1 MLIGIPTYQCP
12 FILCNYLEVCVRRG
26 RQAREGEH
34 TFGATNDPAGMETL
48 LARLLE
54 ERPVLVIL
62 EATGGF
68 ESPVAAAL
76 AVAGL
81 PIAVVN
87 PRQAR
92 DVARATGR
100 LAKTDRIDAQILAR
114 FAQAVRPAPRP
125 VREEEAQALAE
136 ITTRPRQLV
145 GMLTAENNRLGAAT
159 TKLVRKRL
167 QVHIRWLE
175 KELSRI
181 DRDLEEAINESPT
194 WRENEELLG
203 GVPGVGPVVARRL
216 LAELPELGSLPPK
229 QLAALVGVAPLNR
242 DSGVFRG
249 RRAVWGG
256 RATVRAP
263 LYMGA
268 LVATRHNPQIKEFYE
283 RLLGSGKPRKVALMV
298 CMRKLLI
305 ILNAM
310 LKNRT
315 PWRSP
320 QSLAP

>member
-1 MLIGIPTYQCP
+1 
-12 FILCNYLEVCVRRG
+12 
-26 RQAREGEH
+26 
-34 TFGATNDPAGMETL
+34 
-48 LARLLE
+48 
-54 ERPVLVIL
+54 VIL
-62 EATGGF
+62 EATGGL
-68 ESPVAAAL
+68 ERPVAAAL
-76 AVAGL
+76 AAAEL

-92 DVARATGR
+92 DFARATGR

-114 FAQAVRPAPRP
+114 FSQAVRPAPRP
-125 VREEEAQALAE
+125 IPEEEVQALAE
-136 ITTRPRQLV
+136 ITARRRQLV

-167 QVHIRWLE
+167 QAHVRWLE
-175 KELSRI
+175 KELSRT

-194 WRENEELLG
+194 WRENEELLR
-203 GVPGVGPVVARRL
+203 GVPGVGPVVARTL
-216 LAELPELGSLPPK
+216 MAELPELGSLPPK

-242 DSGVFRG
+242 DSGAFRG

-283 RLLGSGKPRKVALMV
+283 RLLSAGKPRKVALV
-298 CMRKLLI
+298 ACMRKLLI

>member
-1 MLIGIPTYQCP
+1 VDVSTER
-12 FILCNYLEVCVRRG
+12 LEVCVRRG
-26 RQAREGEH
+26 REAKEHEH
-34 TFGATNDPAGMETL
+34 TFGVCNDPAGTQTL

-54 ERPVLVIL
+54 ERPALVIV

-68 ESPVAAAL
+68 ERPVAATL
-76 AVAGL
+76 AAAGL

-92 DVARATGR
+92 DFARATGR

-125 VREEEAQALAE
+125 VPEEEAQALAE
-136 ITTRPRQLV
+136 ITARRRQLV
-145 GMLTAENNRLGAAT
+145 GMLTAENSRLGAAT
-159 TKLVRKRL
+159 TKTVRRRIEAHL
-167 QVHIRWLE
+167 RWLE
-175 KELSRI
+175 KELSRT

-194 WRENEELLG
+194 WRNNEELLRS
-203 GVPGVGPVVARRL
+203 VPGVGPVLARTL

-229 QLAALVGVAPLNR
+229 QLAALVGVALLNR
-242 DSGVFRG
+242 DSGAFRG

-256 RATVRAP
+256 RATVRAA

-283 RLLGSGKPRKVALMV
+283 RLLGAGKPRRKVALV
-298 CMRKLLI
+298 ACMRKLLI

-310 LKNRT
+310 LKNHT
-315 PWRSP
+315 TWNSP
-320 QSLAP
+320 QTLAP